1 MPSIHDCG
9 NVVWHDNCFER
20 PLERDREMKLRNRTA
35 LITGASRGIGRAI
48 ALAFAA
54 EGADLAITARSHE
67 DLELLSSEVGA
78 MGVRCVTVAADLS
91 NSHSVETIFSHVY
104 QAFDRVDIL
113 VNNAGVGSSIDPK
126 PLIHFDDQIWDLTF
140 QVNVKAPYLLCK
152 QFVPNMIERKYGRI
166 INIASLAGKAGLLHG
181 SAYSASKHALLGITR
196 SLAAEVVG
204 EGITV
209 NAICP
214 GAVRTVTNEPRMTYD
229 ARRLGKSVEEYEATM
244 TPLGRRLES
253 EEIPP
258 MAVYLAGDEASVVTG
273 QAFNIDG
280 GVFMW

>member
-1 MPSIHDCG
+1 
-9 NVVWHDNCFER
+9 
-20 PLERDREMKLRNRTA
+20 MKLRNRTA

-54 EGADLAITARSHE
+54 EGADLAITARSHQ
-67 DLELLSSEVGA
+67 DLESLRSLASE
-78 MGVRCVTVAADLS
+78 MGVQCVAVVADLS
-91 NSHSVETIFSHVY
+91 KPDSIETIFSHVN
-104 QAFDRVDIL
+104 QAFDHMDIL
-113 VNNAGVGSSIDPK
+113 VNNAGLGSSIDPK

-140 QVNVKAPYLLCK
+140 QINVKVPYLLCK
-152 QFVPNMIERKYGRI
+152 QFVPDMIKRKYGRI

-196 SLAAEVVG
+196 SLAAEIVKD
-204 EGITV
+204 GITV

-214 GAVRTVTNEPRMTYD
+214 GAVRTVTNEPRMAYD
-229 ARRLGKSVEEYEATM
+229 AQRLGKSVAEYEATM

-253 EEIPP
+253 EEIAP
-258 MAVYLAGDEASVVTG
+258 MAMYLASDEASVVTG
-273 QAFNIDG
+273 QAFNVDG

>member
-1 MPSIHDCG
+1 
-9 NVVWHDNCFER
+9 
-20 PLERDREMKLRNRTA
+20 MKLRNRTA

-48 ALAFAA
+48 ALALAA
-54 EGADLAITARSHE
+54 EGADLAITARSHH
-67 DLELLSSEVGA
+67 DLDSLKAQVGA
-78 MGVRCVTVAADLS
+78 LGVRCVTVVADLS
-91 NSHSVETIFSHVY
+91 KTNSTETIFSHVN
-104 QAFDRVDIL
+104 QAFGHLDIL
-113 VNNAGVGSSIDPK
+113 VNNAGIGSSIDPK

-152 QFVPNMIERKYGRI
+152 LFVPNMIERNYGRI

-181 SAYSASKHALLGITR
+181 SAYSASKHALLGMTR
-196 SLAAEVVG
+196 SLAAEVVSDG
-204 EGITV
+204 LTV

-214 GAVRTVTNEPRMTYD
+214 GAVRTVTNEPRMNYD

-253 EEIPP
+253 EEIAP
-258 MAVYLAGDEASVVTG
+258 MAVYLASDEASVVTG

>member
-1 MPSIHDCG
+1 
-9 NVVWHDNCFER
+9 
-20 PLERDREMKLRNRTA
+20 MKLKNRTA

-54 EGADLAITARSHE
+54 EGADLAITARSNQ
-67 DLELLSSEVGA
+67 DLELLRSDASA
-78 MGVRCVTVAADLS
+78 MGVRCVTVEADLS
-91 NSHSVETIFSHVY
+91 NSQSIETIFSKVN
-104 QAFDRVDIL
+104 QAYDHLDIL

-152 QFVPNMIERKYGRI
+152 QFVPNMIGRKYGRI

-196 SLAAEVVG
+196 SLAAEVVSD
-204 EGITV
+204 GITV

-214 GAVRTVTNEPRMTYD
+214 GSVRTVTNEPRMAYD
-229 ARRLGKSVEEYEATM
+229 AHRLGKSVAEYEPTM

-253 EEIPP
+253 EEIAP
-258 MAVYLAGDEASVVTG
+258 MAVYLAGDDASVVTG

>member
-1 MPSIHDCG
+1 
-9 NVVWHDNCFER
+9 
-20 PLERDREMKLRNRTA
+20 MKLRNRTA

-54 EGADLAITARSHE
+54 EGADLAITARSHQ
-67 DLELLSSEVGA
+67 DLELLRSQADA

-91 NSHSVETIFSHVY
+91 ESHSIETIFTHVY
-104 QAFDRVDIL
+104 QAFDHVDIL

-126 PLIHFDDQIWDLTF
+126 PLIHFDDQIWDMTF

-166 INIASLAGKAGLLHG
+166 INISSLAGKAGLLHG
-181 SAYSASKHALLGITR
+181 SAYSASKHALLGMTR
-196 SLAAEVVG
+196 SLAAEVVSD
-204 EGITV
+204 GITV

-229 ARRLGKSVEEYEATM
+229 AHRLGQSVAEYEATM

-253 EEIPP
+253 EEIAP
-258 MAVYLAGDEASVVTG
+258 MAVYLASDAASVVTG
-273 QAFNIDG
+273 QSFNIDG

>member
-1 MPSIHDCG
+1 
-9 NVVWHDNCFER
+9 
-20 PLERDREMKLRNRTA
+20 MKLRNRTA

-54 EGADLAITARSHE
+54 EGADLAITARSHQ
-67 DLELLSSEVGA
+67 DLELLRSQADA

-91 NSHSVETIFSHVY
+91 KSQSIDTIFSHVY
-104 QAFDRVDIL
+104 QAFDHVDIL

-126 PLIHFDDQIWDLTF
+126 PLIHFDDQIWDMTF

-166 INIASLAGKAGLLHG
+166 INISSLAGKSGLLHG

-196 SLAAEVVG
+196 SRAAEVVS
-204 EGITV
+204 EGITG

-229 ARRLGKSVEEYEATM
+229 AQRLGMSVAEYEGTM

-253 EEIPP
+253 EEIAP
-258 MAVYLAGDEASVVTG
+258 MAVYLASDAASVVTG
-273 QAFNIDG
+273 QSFNIDG

>member
-1 MPSIHDCG
+1 
-9 NVVWHDNCFER
+9 
-20 PLERDREMKLRNRTA
+20 MKLRNRTA

-54 EGADLAITARSHE
+54 EGADLAITARSQQE
-67 DLELLSSEVGA
+67 LESLSSLASG
-78 MGVRCVTVAADLS
+78 MGVRCVSVVADLTQAGAI
-91 NSHSVETIFSHVY
+91 ETIFSHFS
-104 QAFDRVDIL
+104 QAFNHIDIL
-113 VNNAGVGSSIDPK
+113 VNNAGIGSSIDPK
-126 PLIHFDDQIWDLTF
+126 PLIHFDDRIWDLTF
-140 QVNVKAPYLLCK
+140 QVNVKVPYLLCK
-152 QFVPNMIERKYGRI
+152 RFVPDMIGRKYGRI

-196 SLAAEVVG
+196 SLAAEVVTD
-204 EGITV
+204 GITV

-214 GAVRTVTNEPRMTYD
+214 GAVRTLTNEPRMAYD
-229 ARRLGKSVEEYEATM
+229 AQRLGQSVAEYEATM

-253 EEIPP
+253 EEVAP
-258 MAVYLAGDEASVVTG
+258 MAVYLAGDAASVVTG

>member
-1 MPSIHDCG
+1 
-9 NVVWHDNCFER
+9 
-20 PLERDREMKLRNRTA
+20 MKLRNRTA

-54 EGADLAITARSHE
+54 EGADLAITARSHQ
-67 DLELLSSEVGA
+67 DLESLRQLAVG
-78 MGVRCVTVAADLS
+78 MGVRCVSVVADLS
-91 NSHSVETIFSHVY
+91 KPDSIETIFGDVK
-104 QAFDRVDIL
+104 QAFDHVDIL
-113 VNNAGVGSSIDPK
+113 VNNAGIGSSIDPK
-126 PLIHFDDQIWDLTF
+126 PLICFDDQIWDLTF
-140 QVNVKAPYLLCK
+140 QVNVKVPYLLCK
-152 QFVPNMIERKYGRI
+152 RFVPGMIGRKYGRI

-204 EGITV
+204 DGVTV

-214 GAVRTVTNEPRMTYD
+214 GAVRTLTNEPRMAYD
-229 ARRLGKSVEEYEATM
+229 AQRLGKSVEEYEATM

-253 EEIPP
+253 EEIAP
-258 MAVYLAGDEASVVTG
+258 MAVYLASDAASVVTG
-273 QAFNIDG
+273 QAWNIDG

>member
-1 MPSIHDCG
+1 MPSIHDSG
-9 NVVWHDNCFER
+9 NVVWLDHHFEITLKR
-20 PLERDREMKLRNRTA
+20 YKPMKLRNRTA

-54 EGADLAITARSHE
+54 EGADLAITARSHQ
-67 DLELLSSEVGA
+67 DLESLKSQVGA
-78 MGVRCVTVAADLS
+78 WGVRCVTVVADLTQ
-91 NSHSVETIFSHVY
+91 SHSTATIFNHVS
-104 QAFDRVDIL
+104 QAFGHLDIL
-113 VNNAGVGSSIDPK
+113 VNNAGIGSSIDPK
-126 PLIHFDDQIWDLTF
+126 PLINFDDQIWDMTF

-152 QFVPNMIERKYGRI
+152 LFVPNMIGRNYGRI

-181 SAYSASKHALLGITR
+181 SAYSASKHALLGMTR
-196 SLAAEVVG
+196 SLAAEVVSDG
-204 EGITV
+204 LTV

-214 GAVRTVTNEPRMTYD
+214 GAVRTLTNEPRMTYD
-229 ARRLGKSVEEYEATM
+229 ARRLGKSVEAYEATM

-253 EEIPP
+253 EEIAP
-258 MAVYLAGDEASVVTG
+258 MAVYLASDEASVVTG